1 MTDTGPRCGA
11 PPAAHRTAL
20 LVAVPAHD
28 EAERLP
34 GALRALRAA
43 ARHPALLRAGVR
55 VLTVVAADACTD
67 TTAQVALSYGAGVVE
82 VAHRN
87 VGAAR
92 GAAVRHGLLRLGIA
106 ARTVWIAT
114 TDADSLVPPDWL
126 AHQWQRAAEGW
137 ECVLGTVRLEACP
150 QLPPEVV
157 ERHRSLYYADRAPGA
172 ASWSHPHVHGANFG
186 VCAQAY
192 ARAGGFPALE
202 HSEDRA
208 LVRALERDGARVLR
222 TDRCPVLTSG
232 RTDPRAPHG
241 FGAFLQDLATPVRP
255 GD

>member
-1 MTDTGPRCGA
+1 MTGAGPRCGA
-11 PPAAHRTAL
+11 GPAPRRTAL

-34 GALRALRAA
+34 AALRALRAA
-43 ARHPALLRAGVR
+43 ARHPSLLRAGVR
-55 VLTVVAADACTD
+55 VLTVVAADACAD
-67 TTAQVALSYGAGVVE
+67 ATARVARRHGARVVE

-92 GAAVRHGLLRLGIA
+92 AAAVGHGLLRLGPA
-106 ARTVWIAT
+106 ARTAWIAT

-126 AHQWQRAAEGW
+126 AHQWLRAREGW

-157 ERHRSLYYADRAPGA
+157 ERHRSLYYADRSPGA
-172 ASWSHPHVHGANFG
+172 GPWSHPHVHGANFG

-192 ARAGGFPALE
+192 TRAGGFPPLE

-222 TDRCPVLTSG
+222 TDHCPVLTSG
-232 RTDPRAPHG
+232 RGDPRAPHG
-241 FGAFLQDLATPVRP
+241 FGAFLRDLATPVHP